1 MAKPITLEGTAGT
14 NGIQRRPFAVKSKI
28 VFISNDSATYDLIYN
43 FDASTDE
50 GGSGTLKP
58 GESVSD
64 IEPIQTSTISLKGVG
79 GAVPFR
85 VLGV

>member
-1 MAKPITLEGTAGT
+1 MAKPIVLEGVATT
-14 NGIQRRPFAVKSKI
+14 DGIQRRPFRVTSKI
-28 VFISNDSATYDLIYN
+28 VFISNDSATYDLQYN

-50 GGSGTLKP
+50 AGSGTLKP

-64 IEPIQTSTISLKGVG
+64 IEPIQISTISLRGVG
-79 GAVPFR
+79 GAVPYR

>member
-1 MAKPITLEGTAGT
+1 MAKPIVLEGVASTS
-14 NGIQRRPFAVKSKI
+14 GIQRRPFRVTSKI
-28 VFISNDSATYDLIYN
+28 VFISNDSDTYELIYN

-50 GGSGTLKP
+50 GGAGTLKP

-64 IEPIQTSTISLKGVG
+64 IEPIQISTISLRGIG

-85 VLGV
+85 ILGV